1 VFVKTVPLELTVES
15 LECHQ
20 LDLLALMATSA
31 SESQFTPSPT
41 IILQE
46 DCVTQETTA
55 NWVLKQN
62 VLGVNMHPSR
72 VLLSASLAHLATT
85 VMILLERLSLDF
97 VLPGTSALRDLLFLL
112 LVLLELTPSP
122 S

>member
-41 IILQE
+41 ITLQE

-62 VLGVNMHPSR
+62 VLEVNMHPSR

-112 LVLLELTPSP
+112 LVLLELTLSP

>member
-1 VFVKTVPLELTVES
+1 MFVKTVPLELTVES

-41 IILQE
+41 ITLQE

-62 VLGVNMHPSR
+62 VLEVNMHPSR

-112 LVLLELTPSP
+112 LVLLELTLSP

>member
-1 VFVKTVPLELTVES
+1 MFVKTVPLELTVES

-62 VLGVNMHPSR
+62 VLEVNMHPSR